1 MIMYQIHQS
10 QTKRALFLA
19 RTILHPLFRLAQPQ
33 NGAVL
38 TLKWC
43 NINPGINY
51 KHFGGSRRIYKSK
64 VSDMGMTGVIF
75 S

>member
-1 MIMYQIHQS
+1 M
-10 QTKRALFLA
+10 
-19 RTILHPLFRLAQPQ
+19 RTILHPLFRLAQPQNGAVLTSQPQ